1 MNYICQEGSIVL
13 PSSDYRDNSVHI
25 IKFPEKKA
33 SLSLARDSLADRQ
46 TAEQYLVSQIAVIRK
61 GVKLHAMTDPVAFT
75 TESGVKG
82 WSFYCEPEQKGI
94 HLYQYIAGYEL
105 DSTILVMTYC
115 QLHPF
120 TNTDLQDWQT
130 LKLRFTRTV

>member
-120 TNTDLQDWQT
+120 TDTDLQDWQT